1 MQSCHVCPISLLA
14 NEGESIYGHSNTV
27 EITKITGSF
36 RPRLCENALIIIM
49 CKSQYQGKPNE
60 AFH

>member
-1 MQSCHVCPISLLA
+1 MIIDVRQGPLW
-14 NEGESIYGHSNTV
+14 
-27 EITKITGSF
+27 
-36 RPRLCENALIIIM
+36 PRLCENALIIIM

>member
-1 MQSCHVCPISLLA
+1 M
-14 NEGESIYGHSNTV
+14 TV
-27 EITKITGSF
+27 RF
-36 RPRLCENALIIIM
+36 WPRLCENALIIIM